1 MNMLLFLFDCNLLLN
16 LSPGHDSLINC
27 PFFYK
32 QILVSI
38 MTMKK
43 LHEHYPGAVDQT
55 VAGLIQ
61 LAAEEACMGKSP
73 LSTYMVLADLA
84 EEYGLI

>member
-1 MNMLLFLFDCNLLLN
+1 
-16 LSPGHDSLINC
+16 
-27 PFFYK
+27 
-32 QILVSI
+32 
-38 MTMKK
+38 MTMRK
-43 LHEHYPGAVDQT
+43 LHEHYPGALEQT

-61 LAAEEACMGKSP
+61 LATEEACMGKSP

>member
-1 MNMLLFLFDCNLLLN
+1 
-16 LSPGHDSLINC
+16 
-27 PFFYK
+27 
-32 QILVSI
+32 
-38 MTMKK
+38 MTMRR
-43 LHEHYPGAVDQT
+43 LHQHYQGAVEQT

-73 LSTYMVLADLA
+73 LPTYMVLADFA

>member
-1 MNMLLFLFDCNLLLN
+1 MYLFNFRNLYVGIV
-16 LSPGHDSLINC
+16 LSKTLKGSFL
-27 PFFYK
+27 Y
-32 QILVSI
+32 LVII
-38 MTMKK
+38 MTMRK
-43 LHEHYPGAVDQT
+43 LHEHYHGAIEQT

-73 LSTYMVLADLA
+73 LPTYMVLADIA